1 MSREQGW
8 ILELE
13 TIRDKLAEDPEVD
26 WMNEWRLFNRII
38 EDAAAVDPEIKAWVP
53 VAQETLG
60 DDIIPA
66 DRIRQLV
73 EGAIRRLK
81 TSDS

>member
-1 MSREQGW
+1 MSRELDW
-8 ILELE
+8 IRELE
-13 TIRDKLAEDPEVD
+13 AIRDKLAEDPQAD
-26 WMNEWRLFNRII
+26 WVNEWRTFNRII
-38 EDAAAVDPEIKAWVP
+38 EEAAAVDPEIKAWVP

-66 DRIRQLV
+66 DRVRQLA

-81 TSDS
+81 ASDS